1 MTLNRSHTRVAYYMI
16 LINAT
21 PYPFHPNPTPSTQT
35 SLAKKAE
42 ATQRMDQIENKNH
55 IDKAIRKSDKER
67 RDLLERIHGGS
78 FGDANIVVLI
88 KIGLA
93 PSI

>member
-1 MTLNRSHTRVAYYMI
+1 MK
-16 LINAT
+16 IN
-21 PYPFHPNPTPSTQT
+21 FSC
-35 SLAKKAE
+35 LVL
-42 ATQRMDQIENKNH
+42 IENLCYLFNFQAPPIFLSFFYSLSNKNLF
-55 IDKAIRKSDKER
+55 K
-67 RDLLERIHGGS
+67 DLLERIHGGS